1 MPTIPDKMR
10 KINEFEDV
18 RVLTQKDIYNK
29 VGKRAPKMPKSGGI
43 ALFGLSKVTSIANGE
58 NLVVSSLDEE
68 TRLNERATQEAIEK
82 AKSEASAV
90 KQQETP
96 SVEK

>member
-68 TRLNERATQEAIEK
+68 TRLNAEAIEEAKRK
-82 AKSEASAV
+82 ALAEASEV

-96 SVEK
+96 AVEK